1 MTLEITV
8 ITSLGKCTFLP
19 FLLPV
24 SIYPARVFTCCA
36 LSKPLI
42 MRSPGQGLS
51 LCPLLDLFNI
61 NPFHIGSIWKVDSS
75 QILIKYPI
83 NKSKSMLRAQHGDNA
98 PFRCCMKSWCWY
110 CHLSEACLELEMN
123 PVMSTS
129 KGLLTKMGFI
139 YLSGVQG
146 MHDETQI
153 KSDSFMACYVLFIQM
168 LFQTFRHNLI
178 LGEEYKLA

>member
-8 ITSLGKCTFLP
+8 IISLGKCSCLP

-24 SIYPARVFTCCA
+24 SIYPTGAFTCCV
-36 LSKPLI
+36 LSKSSVR
-42 MRSPGQGLS
+42 RSPGQGLS

-110 CHLSEACLELEMN
+110 CHLSEVCLGLGMN
-123 PVMSTS
+123 PMTSTK
-129 KGLLTKMGFI
+129 KGLLTELENF
-139 YLSGVQG
+139 Y
-146 MHDETQI
+146 
-153 KSDSFMACYVLFIQM
+153 LFIWN
-168 LFQTFRHNLI
+168 LVCVWWNKSNKWFLCFSLCTIYTDFILEIQT
-178 LGEEYKLA
+178 